1 MQMPEALDLVFED
14 RLGLLTDAEMIA
26 RDNRRLQTRLKN
38 AKLRQSA
45 CVEDVDLKVQRGLDR
60 ALWNMLTSSQY
71 LQLHRNV
78 RICGPT
84 GAGKSFLACALAQKA
99 CRDGYTVLY
108 ERSTRLFHDLA
119 VSKATGTY
127 SQFLENIAKTNLL
140 VIDDFGL
147 APLTDEQRRDL
158 LEIMEDR
165 YEKRSTL
172 MASQL
177 PFKHWHEMIGDPTIA
192 DAILDRLVHNSH
204 DIALKIGESL
214 RKPKGDK
221 GDDSA
226 GFPID
231 SKNNKR

>member
-1 MQMPEALDLVFED
+1 MVQALEAQMQMPEALDLVFED

-45 CVEDVDLKVQRGLDR
+45 CIEDVDLKIPRGLDR
-60 ALWNMLTSSQY
+60 ALWSTLASSQY

-78 RICGPT
+78 RISGPT

-108 ERSTRLFHDLA
+108 ERATRFFNELA
-119 VSKATGTY
+119 ISKATGMY
-127 SQFLENIAKTNLL
+127 STFLTNTAKIDLL
-140 VIDDFGL
+140 VIDDFLL
-147 APLTDEQRRDL
+147 APLTDDQRHDL

-172 MASQL
+172 IASQL
-177 PFKHWHEMIGDPTIA
+177 PFKHWHEMIGEPTIA

-214 RKPKGDK
+214 RHKK
-221 GDDSA
+221 
-226 GFPID
+226 
-231 SKNNKR
+231 SK

>member
-1 MQMPEALDLVFED
+1 MAQALEAQMQMPEALDLVFED

-26 RDNRRLQTRLKN
+26 RENRKLQTRLKN

-45 CVEDVDLKVQRGLDR
+45 CIEDVDLKIQRGLDH
-60 ALWNMLTSSQY
+60 ALWSMLASSQY

-78 RICGPT
+78 RISGPT

-99 CRDGYTVLY
+99 CRDGYTVVC
-108 ERSTRLFHDLA
+108 ERATRFFHDLA
-119 VSKATGTY
+119 VTKATGMY
-127 SQFLENIAKTNLL
+127 SKFLSDIAKTDLL
-140 VIDDFGL
+140 VIDDFLL
-147 APLTDEQRRDL
+147 APLTDEQRHDL

-165 YEKRSTL
+165 YQKRSTL
-172 MASQL
+172 IASQL
-177 PFKHWHEMIGDPTIA
+177 PFKHWHEMIGEPTIA

-221 GDDSA
+221 
-226 GFPID
+226 
-231 SKNNKR
+231 